1 MKRNK
6 DIKTCLIFLVDDH
19 HKWNSYNLDF
29 FQDFEVNKDIAL
41 NAENGLFVLQ
51 FEEDSDIEYGDFGSI
66 LSHYSFPVFVGMKRA
81 KWYQWLPYIWYQISK
96 FFITLWSNF
105 IDLFRPIWCV
115 SEENNTV
122 GHYITDSS
130 FLPYTLFILA
140 LGKRSNSYKIYHWF
154 AIDDKSTKLR
164 LYKDIYGLN
173 KKSRQVWQ
181 QQ

>member
-6 DIKTCLIFLVDDH
+6 DIKTCLIFLVDDC
-19 HKWNSYNLDF
+19 HKWNSYNLEF

-41 NAENGLFVLQ
+41 DAENGLFVLQ
-51 FEEDSDIEYGDFGSI
+51 FEEETDTEYGDFGSI
-66 LSHYSFPVFVGMKRA
+66 LSHYSFPVFVSMKKA
-81 KWYQWLPYIWYQISK
+81 KWYQWFSYIWYQISQ

-115 SEENNTV
+115 SEESKAI

-130 FLPYTLFILA
+130 FLPYTLFVLA
-140 LGKRSNSYKIYHWF
+140 LGKRSNSYKTYHWF
-154 AIDDKSTKLR
+154 VLDKNTKLR

-173 KKSRQVWQ
+173 KKSKQVWQ
-181 QQ
+181 P